1 MRRAPWPGT
10 CRNERERTRSE
21 ATRAETTRAQYSI
34 HGRPDARAC
43 YRAGLVSARHDPI
56 AVVEACYD
64 LSASEEQWLQG
75 IADTALPLIR
85 GVGLLAYHVDLDER
99 GPLFQTP
106 VQAGGQEEALARIQ
120 EMAALLERQRA
131 GTNHSFADRVK
142 ARIYT
147 RVVRGGVL
155 EPADVMLLADS
166 RHFGPKWMYTLGVP
180 GVREVFHLRSHHID
194 GNGVTMLVAGLSD
207 ERPLRP
213 SERRMYQM
221 LSAHIKAGLRLRR
234 RLPQVLKAVAAS
246 ADGAILDAAAHVVH
260 AEGEAKEH
268 SAREELEAMARAIDK
283 ARSKKTGRD
292 ESALEVWQGLVSGRW
307 SLIEQFDQD
316 GKRFVLAHRNPES
329 VTDPRGLTS
338 MEARVAGLAVR
349 GYSNKLIAYHL
360 GVSEGTVSS
369 HLARAMVK
377 LKVENRS
384 QLLRTLG
391 AFYGSTSV

>member
-1 MRRAPWPGT
+1 
-10 CRNERERTRSE
+10 
-21 ATRAETTRAQYSI
+21 
-34 HGRPDARAC
+34 
-43 YRAGLVSARHDPI
+43 
-56 AVVEACYD
+56 
-64 LSASEEQWLQG
+64 
-75 IADTALPLIR
+75 
-85 GVGLLAYHVDLDER
+85 
-99 GPLFQTP
+99 
-106 VQAGGQEEALARIQ
+106 
-120 EMAALLERQRA
+120 
-131 GTNHSFADRVK
+131 
-142 ARIYT
+142 
-147 RVVRGGVL
+147 
-155 EPADVMLLADS
+155 
-166 RHFGPKWMYTLGVP
+166 
-180 GVREVFHLRSHHID
+180 
-194 GNGVTMLVAGLSD
+194 
-207 ERPLRP
+207 
-213 SERRMYQM
+213 
-221 LSAHIKAGLRLRR
+221 
-234 RLPQVLKAVAAS
+234 
-246 ADGAILDAAAHVVH
+246 
-260 AEGEAKEH
+260 
-268 SAREELEAMARAIDK
+268 MARAIDK